1 MPTEMRTASAMFNER
16 SGSIHH
22 SSLNIRFGAHLSVH
36 LCDYCPL
43 LRLLRDGETGYYFLM
58 PNRSI
63 TAR

>member
-1 MPTEMRTASAMFNER
+1 M
-16 SGSIHH
+16 HH

>member
-1 MPTEMRTASAMFNER
+1 MPTEMRSWTR
-16 SGSIHH
+16 
-22 SSLNIRFGAHLSVH
+22 AHLSVH

-43 LRLLRDGETGYYFLM
+43 LRRLRDRETGYYFLM